1 MVNKRYE
8 AGENVPTDIC
18 SVPAAEG
25 GLTFAVSVEV
35 YHGYGSAKHV
45 YPTEQIERVSDLF
58 VTDGEPA
65 EMTVADEVRL
75 YTIPHDAL
83 R

>member
-1 MVNKRYE
+1 M
-8 AGENVPTDIC
+8 P
-18 SVPAAEG
+18 
-25 GLTFAVSVEV
+25 VEV